1 MQEYEV
7 MYHKIISAQIKKLRK
22 SAKLSQEEFAE
33 KINCS
38 REFVSRV
45 ENLKEKVS
53 LRILRMLLK
62 LSQLFN
68 ISPKYFFEEN

>member
-1 MQEYEV
+1 MQKYEV
-7 MYHKIISAQIKKLRK
+7 MYHKIIAANIKKLRK

-38 REFVSRV
+38 REFISRV

-53 LRILRMLLK
+53 LKMLLK
-62 LSQLFN
+62 LSELFKVK
-68 ISPKYFFEEN
+68 PTYFFEED

>member
-7 MYHKIISAQIKKLRK
+7 MYHKIISSRIKNLRK
-22 SAKLSQEEFAE
+22 NAKLSQEEFA
-33 KINCS
+33 KKLNCS

-53 LRILRMLLK
+53 LKMILK
-62 LSQLFN
+62 LSEIFN
-68 ISPKYFFEEN
+68 VSPIYFFEEN

>member
-53 LRILRMLLK
+53 LRMLLK